1 MAGKRTH
8 LRLSCNQSTANG
20 GPTQR
25 QAANPAEL
33 PKQSVTASCIYAGKN
48 PTFNRMGNGWNNGCV
63 DIIVCFMGRH
73 C

>member
-20 GPTQR
+20 SPTQR

-33 PKQSVTASCIYAGKN
+33 PKQSVTAYVIQTDYFFLDK
-48 PTFNRMGNGWNNGCV
+48 P
-63 DIIVCFMGRH
+63 
-73 C
+73 